1 ARRLALIGAV
11 GAGAGPLGA
20 TAQGADKAPVFLAG
34 AASADITPPPWT
46 AASDAA
52 FVPACGPTAD
62 AVSTLWPGERR
73 YQFEEPYVNGFGP
86 DVHRFAPG
94 DSVYGAREE
103 NGRDDRRGAPEGTP
117 QKGGASTPLAAPG
130 SCAAAAMITRTAS

>member
-1 ARRLALIGAV
+1 MCTRTQPRQLALIDAV

-34 AASADITPPPWT
+34 AASADVTPPPWT

-62 AVSTLWPGERR
+62 PVSTLWPGERR
-73 YQFEEPYVNGFGP
+73 YQFEEP
-86 DVHRFAPG
+86 
-94 DSVYGAREE
+94 
-103 NGRDDRRGAPEGTP
+103 T
-117 QKGGASTPLAAPG
+117 
-130 SCAAAAMITRTAS
+130 

>member
-1 ARRLALIGAV
+1 MCAAAVTLA
-11 GAGAGPLGA
+11 A
-20 TAQGADKAPVFLAG
+20 TATPAVAKGGDRGPVFRGG

-94 DSVYGAREE
+94 DSVYEAPEKNVGVENSGRARREVAGARS
-103 NGRDDRRGAPEGTP
+103 DRQSYVNFGA
-117 QKGGASTPLAAPG
+117 
-130 SCAAAAMITRTAS
+130 

>member
-1 ARRLALIGAV
+1 MPDVHADAARRLALIGAV

-86 DVHRFAPG
+86 DVHRFTPG
-94 DSVYGAREE
+94 DSVYEAPEKNVGVGNSGRARREVAGARS
-103 NGRDDRRGAPEGTP
+103 DRQSYVNFGA
-117 QKGGASTPLAAPG
+117 
-130 SCAAAAMITRTAS
+130 